1 MSIKTTLPISQ
12 ARSIIFDIAKQVQ
25 KPGAYYTLTEKG
37 LPKAV
42 IMSAEEFESWQ
53 ETLEVMSEF
62 PDLKNDIKEA
72 ERDFKNGKYKTF
84 TSLEQL
90 LGKEGYIISDQAKE
104 KYGVQRQ
111 NKAQRRE
118 RIKKTT

>member
-12 ARSIIFDIAKQVQ
+12 ARSIIFDIAEQVQ

-53 ETLEVMSEF
+53 ETLEVMQEF

-72 ERDFKNGKYKTF
+72 QRDFKNGKYKTF
-84 TSLEQL
+84 TTLEQL
-90 LGKEGYIISDQAKE
+90 LGKEGYIISDQAKT
-104 KYGVQRQ
+104 KYGVHRQ
-111 NKAQRRE
+111 NIAPRGKRAQKAA
-118 RIKKTT
+118 

>member
-1 MSIKTTLPISQ
+1 MDTKTTLPISQ
-12 ARSIIFDIAKQVQ
+12 ARSIIFDIAEQVQ

-53 ETLEVMSEF
+53 ETLEVMSEN
-62 PDLKNDIKEA
+62 PGLKNDLKEV
-72 ERDFKNGKYKTF
+72 DQDVKSGKYKTY

-90 LGKEGYIISDQAKE
+90 LGKEGYIISDRAKT
-104 KYGVQRQ
+104 KYGVRSQ
-111 NKAQRRE
+111 NKTQRRK
-118 RIKKTT
+118 RA